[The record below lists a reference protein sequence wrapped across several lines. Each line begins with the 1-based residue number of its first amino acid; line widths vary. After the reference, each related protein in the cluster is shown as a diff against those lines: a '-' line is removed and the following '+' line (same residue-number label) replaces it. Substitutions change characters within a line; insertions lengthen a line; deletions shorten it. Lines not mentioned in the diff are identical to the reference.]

1 MLNPIVVLGGTGFVG
16 SALVTRLAADGHRL
30 RVLTRNPARA
40 KALAVLPNVEIVTA
54 NVHDS
59 VVLSRQFA
67 GAEVVIN
74 LIGILNESGRSGAGF
89 MRAHAELARKV
100 VDAAAARNVAR
111 LLHMSSLGADA
122 QQGPSFYLRS
132 KGVAEQHLRSAPES
146 LAWTAFRPSVIFGP
160 GDSFLLRFAS
170 LLKLTQGWIPLARPN
185 TRFAPVYIADVVEAF
200 ARCLPGGSHAEVS
213 RRQTFELCG
222 PDVLTLTE
230 IVRYAG
236 DVSGVPAHIIPL
248 PDAIARMQGF
258 VMDFIPGKPFSS
270 DNYRSLLLDS
280 VCRESGCVK
289 LGITPASMRAIV
301 PGYLGRGRRGE
312 DLNRFR
318 SVAGR

>member
-16 SALVTRLAADGHRL
+16 SALVTRLASDGHRL

-40 KALAVLPNVEIVTA
+40 RALAVLPNVEIVTA

-100 VDAAAARNVAR
+100 VDAAAARNVPR

-132 KGVAEQHLRSAPES
+132 KGVAEQNLRSAPES
-146 LAWTAFRPSVIFGP
+146 LAWTSFRPSVIFGP

-170 LLKLTQGWIPLARPN
+170 LLQLSQGWIPLARPD
-185 TRFAPVYIADVVEAF
+185 TRFAPVYIGDVVEAF
-200 ARCLPGGSHAEVS
+200 SRCLPGGSHAEVS

-222 PDVLTLTE
+222 PDVLTLSE

-236 DVSGVPAHIIPL
+236 EASGVPAHIIPL

-270 DNYRSLLLDS
+270 DNYRSLLQDS
-280 VCRESGCVK
+280 VCRESGCTK

-312 DLNRFR
+312 NLNRFR